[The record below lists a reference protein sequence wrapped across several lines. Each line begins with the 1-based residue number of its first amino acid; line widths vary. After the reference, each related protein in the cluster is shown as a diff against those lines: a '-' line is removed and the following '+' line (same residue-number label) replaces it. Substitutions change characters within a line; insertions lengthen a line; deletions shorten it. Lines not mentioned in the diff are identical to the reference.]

1 MNQIVEKIFKK
12 NIQYNILSLIN
23 VGMGFIFIILL
34 GRKFGAGDQTD
45 IYFLSLVVITY
56 LGFFV
61 KSVWIAIKQYY
72 VELKIQNSEDSKEVY
87 NILLNNIFIVSMV
100 IIIIYFV
107 ITSNFDLLNK
117 DTEAFMN
124 VFIFYLFFQ
133 NVLAYNKIILNLD
146 HHYASLYL
154 VDIFV
159 YSVNLLVVLFFV
171 KDDILLIAYSTII
184 STAIAILWQWRVI
197 AKESMIQY
205 KMIIYKK
212 NILQEIYKNSFKIN
226 IGSILYGLKDIVT
239 AAVFTSYGS
248 GIYSLYSYASKFA
261 GVIMQ
266 VVNAPIVNVFT
277 AKISHVMARKAYVKV
292 WPLMKEV
299 LIKTVSL
306 FLFASVLLYFSLPYV
321 LNIIFG
327 DKFTLEDIN
336 TIQIIFIYLIV
347 YFSITTLEAPFVS
360 VLNLLKKFNFGLFVN
375 VVFAS
380 IMGLGY
386 LVFRSLEL
394 DYEFFLLFLIL
405 AQLSNAVLYIRK
417 YNLEM
422 KELV

>member
-1 MNQIVEKIFKK
+1 MNSLIHKLLKK

-34 GRKFGAGDQTD
+34 GRKFGASEQTD

-61 KSVWIAIKQYY
+61 KSVWVAIKQYY
-72 VELKIQNSEDSKEVY
+72 IELKIKNSEDSKEIY
-87 NILLNNIFIVSMV
+87 NILLNNIFIVSMA

-107 ITSNFDLLNK
+107 ITANFDLLNE
-117 DTEAFMN
+117 DTKTFMN
-124 VFIFYLFFQ
+124 VFIFYLLLQ
-133 NVLAYNKIILNLD
+133 NILAYNKIILNLD
-146 HHYASLYL
+146 HYYASLYL

-197 AKESMIQY
+197 AKENTIQY

-261 GVIMQ
+261 GVILQ

-277 AKISHVMARKAYVKV
+277 AKISHVMARKDYIKV
-292 WPLMKEV
+292 WSLMKEV
-299 LIKTVSL
+299 LTKTISL
-306 FLFASVLLYFSLPYV
+306 FLLASVLLYFSLPYV
-321 LNIIFG
+321 LNIAFG
-327 DKFTLEDIN
+327 DKFTLAGIN

-347 YFSITTLEAPFVS
+347 YFSITTLEAPFVG

-380 IMGLGY
+380 LMGLGY
-386 LVFRSLEL
+386 LIFRLFEL
-394 DYEFFLLFLIL
+394 GYEFFLLFLIL

-417 YNLEM
+417 YNLEIR
-422 KELV
+422 KLV